1 MFTPNNITEL
11 KENEIFVFGSN
22 KAGNHAGGAAKVA
35 VEKFGAIIGQGEGLQ
50 GQSYAF
56 PTLDEHMQKV
66 TSKELVNAFENLCE
80 CATQHKDKIFYL
92 TKVGCG
98 IAGFSE
104 DEIIEAINKVEL
116 PDNVI
121 IPKEFNVI
129 YSYKAFDKD
138 MTCRG
143 FVYKEGKSYEEEVAV
158 ACNRGF
164 HACRNPF
171 DVLDYYPLVGDN
183 GNFSRFAEV
192 VQSGDIDEK
201 DNKTCSSK
209 IKIKAEIGLPGFI
222 HACVEWVK
230 EKTSPDK
237 VKVNVPDSGYS
248 AKIGSSGDSAKIGSS
263 GDSAQIGSSGY
274 SAKIGSSGDSAQ
286 IGSSGD
292 SAQIG
297 SSGYSAKIGSS
308 GYSAQIGSSGDSA
321 QIGSSGY
328 SAKIGS
334 SGDSAKIGSSGD
346 SAKIGSSGD
355 YAKIGSSGYSAQ
367 IGSSGD
373 YAKIGSSGYSAQIGS
388 SGDYAKIGS
397 SGDSAQ
403 IGSSGDSAQIGS
415 SGYSAQIGSSGYS
428 AQIGSSGYS
437 AQIGSS
443 GDYAKIGSSGDYAKI
458 QSTGNDSVI
467 MCAGYNS
474 IASAK
479 KGSWITLSE
488 WKKDEEKNAYVPA
501 CVKTEYVDGNVIKED
516 TFYKLVNGKFTEI

>member
-66 TSKELVNAFENLCE
+66 TSQELVSAFENLCE

-104 DEIIEAINKVEL
+104 EEIIEAINKVEL

-121 IPKEFNVI
+121 IPEEFNVI

-143 FVYKEGKSYEEEVAV
+143 FVYKEGKSYEEKEAI
-158 ACNRGF
+158 ACGRGF

-171 DVLDYYPLVGDN
+171 DVLDYYPLIDDN
-183 GNFSRFAEV
+183 VKFSRFAEV
-192 VQSGDIDEK
+192 VQSGNIDKKE
-201 DNKTCSSK
+201 NKTCSSK
-209 IKIKAEIGLPGFI
+209 IKIKAEIDLSGFI
-222 HACVEWVK
+222 HACIEWIK

-237 VKVNVPDSGYS
+237 VKVNVPNIGDS
-248 AKIGSSGDSAKIGSS
+248 AKIGSSGDSAQIGSSGYYAQIGSS

-286 IGSSGD
+286 IGSSG
-292 SAQIG
+292 
-297 SSGYSAKIGSS
+297 
-308 GYSAQIGSSGDSA
+308 YSAQIGSSGDSA
-321 QIGSSGY
+321 QIGSSG
-328 SAKIGS
+328 
-334 SGDSAKIGSSGD
+334 
-346 SAKIGSSGD
+346 D
-355 YAKIGSSGYSAQ
+355 Y
-367 IGSSGD
+367 
-373 YAKIGSSGYSAQIGS
+373 
-388 SGDYAKIGS
+388 
-397 SGDSAQ
+397 AQ
-403 IGSSGDSAQIGS
+403 IGSSGDSAQ
-415 SGYSAQIGSSGYS
+415 
-428 AQIGSSGYS
+428 
-437 AQIGSS
+437 
-443 GDYAKIGSSGDYAKI
+443 I

-488 WKKDEEKNAYVPA
+488 WKKDEEKNAYVPV